1 MTIRYRVSISNNLA
15 IQDVLEGLKQAKQA
29 KQSKAK
35 QSTDVPCTAAPKTI
49 RNTEFPNWATL
60 VRAKKK
66 EKFIFIFI
74 SISIQFQ

>member
-1 MTIRYRVSISNNLA
+1 MTTRCWMSINNKLA
-15 IQDVLEGLKQAKQA
+15 IQDVLEGLKQ
-29 KQSKAK
+29 AK